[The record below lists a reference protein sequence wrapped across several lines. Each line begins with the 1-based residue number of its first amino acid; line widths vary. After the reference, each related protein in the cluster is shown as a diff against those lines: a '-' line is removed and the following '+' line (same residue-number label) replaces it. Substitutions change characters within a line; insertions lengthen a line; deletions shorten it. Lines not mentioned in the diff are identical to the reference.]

1 MLRRRASPPTPAQQ
15 FETALDTLAGVPKDD
30 EVIIEKSGRVRQAG
44 TTETG
49 TFITALKDR
58 AEKSLYVFDKAIL
71 RRHLQPNLMSSVLH
85 GWFCRWLQ
93 RVPPYRKMALLPRGH
108 LKSAIV
114 GEALPAHI
122 LIQPDPDQGT
132 NCYWPGLS
140 GADMRILL
148 IGEKQDL
155 MSSHLRWIETQF
167 ETNQLLR
174 AFWPHRCWDNPRR
187 EAKKWNEMEMEVPR
201 RGSYPDP
208 CIAVT
213 GVGGAMTGKHP
224 NCIERGSLVY
234 TSNGLQPIEEI
245 EPHMRVLTST
255 GHHREVQMTQH
266 RRAPDI
272 VALKLWGQFAPI
284 RCTPEHRVLA
294 YLDNKLQWI
303 ESRKL
308 LPGDLVAL
316 PIPSGRTR
324 AVSRTNPRINKLVND
339 ARCWKLL
346 GYWLAE
352 GAASPGTITRLTF
365 SKHEEFT
372 LAAEAASI
380 VREVL
385 GVAVSVKTTNNRTA
399 VVYFNDPDF
408 KEITRKFGTHA
419 YNKHIPP
426 FAIATK
432 RHFRVELVRGYF
444 LGDGCP
450 RKTGGWVA
458 SSISPSL
465 VAGLQLLLASLEIPA
480 ITSIQSHAGTTTF
493 GDKTY
498 NTKTAYRI
506 QSNHPLMD
514 VLMGTP
520 ARWGRNPCRSTIIP
534 GYLLSQI
541 REVQKIVGEV
551 DVYDL
556 QIAQDESFVV
566 VGGCVHNCIIKDD
579 IIALDAANS
588 PTVMEAA
595 WETHKTSRP
604 LLAPHEDIG
613 LEYIIGTHWAV
624 GDIYFRIQQTDPSVE
639 CVVRSIIE
647 DGKPIWEHMTL
658 GEIDRLRKEYGA
670 LFHLLY
676 MNSAANPELT
686 DFHPEMLRFYK
697 INEGLLEFDE
707 DSRDL
712 ILADREG
719 PAPARPAPDGL
730 RGTVLTPEV
739 MKNLFEGGERVRFN
753 SR

>member
-1 MLRRRASPPTPAQQ
+1 MLRKRQIKPTHTQSI
-15 FETALDTLAGVPKDD
+15 FETAVDRLVGVPKED

-44 TTETG
+44 ATDTG
-49 TFITALKDR
+49 RFITTLKDR

-71 RRHLQPNLMSSVLH
+71 RRHLQPNLMSPVLH

-132 NCYWPGLS
+132 NCYWPGLAGS
-140 GADMRILL
+140 DMRILL

-208 CIAVT
+208 CIGVT

-224 NCIERGSLVY
+224 NV
-234 TSNGLQPIEEI
+234 
-245 EPHMRVLTST
+245 
-255 GHHREVQMTQH
+255 
-266 RRAPDI
+266 
-272 VALKLWGQFAPI
+272 
-284 RCTPEHRVLA
+284 
-294 YLDNKLQWI
+294 
-303 ESRKL
+303 
-308 LPGDLVAL
+308 
-316 PIPSGRTR
+316 
-324 AVSRTNPRINKLVND
+324 
-339 ARCWKLL
+339 
-346 GYWLAE
+346 
-352 GAASPGTITRLTF
+352 
-365 SKHEEFT
+365 
-372 LAAEAASI
+372 
-380 VREVL
+380 
-385 GVAVSVKTTNNRTA
+385 
-399 VVYFNDPDF
+399 
-408 KEITRKFGTHA
+408 
-419 YNKHIPP
+419 
-426 FAIATK
+426 
-432 RHFRVELVRGYF
+432 
-444 LGDGCP
+444 
-450 RKTGGWVA
+450 
-458 SSISPSL
+458 
-465 VAGLQLLLASLEIPA
+465 
-480 ITSIQSHAGTTTF
+480 
-493 GDKTY
+493 
-498 NTKTAYRI
+498 
-506 QSNHPLMD
+506 
-514 VLMGTP
+514 
-520 ARWGRNPCRSTIIP
+520 
-534 GYLLSQI
+534 
-541 REVQKIVGEV
+541 
-551 DVYDL
+551 
-556 QIAQDESFVV
+556 
-566 VGGCVHNCIIKDD
+566 IIKDD

-658 GEIDRLRKEYGA
+658 TEIDRLRKEYGA

-676 MNSAANPELT
+676 MNSASNPELT
-686 DFHPEMLRFYK
+686 DFHPEYLRFYK
-697 INEGLLEFDE
+697 IIDGLLTFDE

-730 RGTVLTPEV
+730 RGTVLTPEL
-739 MKNLFEGGERVRFN
+739 MKSLLEGGENMRFN